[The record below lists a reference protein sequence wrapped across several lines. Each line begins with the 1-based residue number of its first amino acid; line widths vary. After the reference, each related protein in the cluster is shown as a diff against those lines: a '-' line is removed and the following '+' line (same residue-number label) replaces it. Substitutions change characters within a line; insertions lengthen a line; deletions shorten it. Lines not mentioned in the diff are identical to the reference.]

1 MRRTILILTLLAA
14 ALWSVP
20 SLAQQRNQLDGA
32 LADINEA
39 IRLDPALPQPLINRA
54 VIWRA

>member
-1 MRRTILILTLLAA
+1 MRRTILILTLLTA

-20 SLAQQRNQLDGA
+20 SLAQQRNQFDGA

-39 IRLDPALPQPLINRA
+39 IRLDPALPQP
-54 VIWRA
+54 